1 MSLSHRFR
9 RELNKCHVKASMV
22 HGKYVIVLDGIGY
35 SLDQIPKGKVRTC
48 YAAGLT
54 QTQFEQLCAN
64 VSPTLIEFKNLLAHD
79 FSAIAQMENLI
90 GLSLLH
96 CPMFTQLNGVERL
109 SKLEYCSLNTCMK
122 LVELDHLTDLP
133 IRHLRIA
140 GGMSKPLWLET
151 LLPLSKMYQLEELS
165 FANVKIRSGGLAPL
179 AKIVSLKHLSL
190 PSFFP
195 KEEYDALHRQ
205 RPDITGNVA
214 PFQRRRNTFLKR
226 LRLGYEALIARV
238 TPFT

>member
-9 RELNKCHVKASMV
+9 RELNRCHVNASMI
-22 HGKYVIVLDGIGY
+22 HGNYVIVLDGIGY
-35 SLDQIPKGKVRTC
+35 SLDQLPKGKVRTC
-48 YAAGLT
+48 YAAGLQ

-64 VSPTLIEFKNLLAHD
+64 VSPRFIEFKNLLAHD

-96 CPMFTQLNGVERL
+96 CPKLTQLKGVERL
-109 SKLEYCSLNTCMK
+109 SNLEYCSLNACMK
-122 LVELDHLTDLP
+122 LRELDHLADLP

-151 LLPLSKMYQLEELS
+151 LLPLSKMHQLEELG
-165 FANVKIRSGGLAPL
+165 FANVKIRSDGLAPL

-190 PSFFP
+190 PSFYP
-195 KEEYDALHRQ
+195 KEEYEALHRQ
-205 RPDITGNVA
+205 RTDLTGNVA
-214 PFQRRRNTFLKR
+214 PFPQRRNTFLKR
-226 LRLGYEALIARV
+226 LHLGYETLIGRAP
-238 TPFT
+238 PFT